1 MFITPVL
8 NPKPGP
14 EAPDPED
21 NVGVILGLYRDNG
34 KENGNY
40 YSRVYIGLTWECLYF
55 YLWLRSKTEGQM
67 TKPFACAA
75 ADAIQLLF
83 LPLRARE
90 RRNGMQG
97 YPSLEIMRVLVSGS
111 IPPFLTS

>member
-1 MFITPVL
+1 MTPDL
-8 NPKPGP
+8 RLLSGF
-14 EAPDPED
+14 AR
-21 NVGVILGLYRDNG
+21 GVSLSLHV
-34 KENGNY
+34 
-40 YSRVYIGLTWECLYF
+40 RVTCLHSGSWLLSGYF
-55 YLWLRSKTEGQM
+55 YLWLKSKTEGQM